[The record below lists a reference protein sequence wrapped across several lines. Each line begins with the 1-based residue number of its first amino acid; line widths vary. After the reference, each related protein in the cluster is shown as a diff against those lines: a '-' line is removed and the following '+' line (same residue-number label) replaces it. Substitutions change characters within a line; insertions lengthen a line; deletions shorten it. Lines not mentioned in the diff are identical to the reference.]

1 MIKIKVEPVEA
12 FNNVTQ
18 QFDTLPGG
26 VFRFEHCL
34 LAISKWEAKYCIK
47 FFPAVEKQELTE
59 EQSIDYYACMCL
71 DEGFD
76 KAYITPD
83 LAKILNDYMSE
94 SHTATTLPKNQKGG
108 RKQVYTSELIYAYM
122 AVGRIPFE
130 CETWEIGRLMMLISC
145 VGILQ
150 DPKAG
155 KGKKKGRRATA
166 KSFHE
171 INKARRA
178 ATGSSG

>member
-34 LAISKWEAKYCIK
+34 LAIAKWEAKYCLQ
-47 FFPAVEKQELTE
+47 FLPAVEKQELTQ
-59 EQSIDYYACMCL
+59 EQSMDYYYFMCL

-83 LAKILNDYMSE
+83 LAKILNDYMSQ
-94 SHTATTLPKNQKGG
+94 SHTATTLPKQKKGG
-108 RKQVYTSELIYAYM
+108 RKQKYTSELIYAYM

-145 VGILQ
+145 VGVLQ
-150 DPKAG
+150 DPKTG
-155 KGKKKGRRATA
+155 KNKPRKGRGVA
-166 KSFHE
+166 KNFHE
-171 INKARRA
+171 INKARRSA
-178 ATGSSG
+178 MGSTG

>member
-1 MIKIKVEPVEA
+1 MITLKVEPVEA

-18 QFDTLPGG
+18 QFETLPGG

-34 LAISKWEAKYCIK
+34 LAISKWEAKHCIQ
-47 FFPAVEKQELTE
+47 FLPAVEKGELTK
-59 EQSIDYYACMCL
+59 EQSIDYYYFMCL
-71 DEGFD
+71 DEGFSRD
-76 KAYITPD
+76 YITPD
-83 LAKILNDYMSE
+83 LANILNEYMSK
-94 SHTATTLPKNQKGG
+94 SHTATVLPKPKKTG
-108 RKQVYTSELIYAYM
+108 RKQKYTSELIYAYM

-145 VGILQ
+145 VGVLQ
-150 DPKAG
+150 DPKTG
-155 KGKKKGRRATA
+155 KNKPKKGRSVA
-166 KSFHE
+166 KNFHE

>member
-12 FNNVTQ
+12 FNSVTQ
-18 QFDTLPGG
+18 QFETLPGG

-34 LAISKWEAKYCIK
+34 LAIAKWEAKYCIK
-47 FFPAVEKQELTE
+47 FFPTVEKQGLTQ
-59 EQSIDYYACMCL
+59 EQSIDYYAYMCL
-71 DEGFD
+71 DEDFN

-83 LAKILNDYMSE
+83 LAKILNQYMSE
-94 SHTATTLPKNQKGG
+94 SHTATTLPKPKKGG
-108 RKQVYTSELIYAYM
+108 HKQVYTSELLYAYM

-150 DPKAG
+150 DPKTG
-155 KGKKKGRRATA
+155 KGKKMSHRAAA
-166 KSFHE
+166 KSYHE